1 MIDYLTSGKRLY
13 LLCTGTGLA
22 PFMSNRDA
30 RAVRAHRRNHRSDRQ
45 PPPVQRPG
53 RAAAEPTVDRVTIC
67 GSPAMLPDL
76 RAMLDVRGFKE
87 VNTSI
92 PGAFVIERAFVER

>member
-1 MIDYLTSGKRLY
+1 
-13 LLCTGTGLA
+13 
-22 PFMSNRDA
+22 
-30 RAVRAHRRNHRSDRQ
+30 
-45 PPPVQRPG
+45 
-53 RAAAEPTVDRVTIC
+53 
-67 GSPAMLPDL
+67 MLPDL